1 MLFAALCGSGVTDF
15 AVGWQSG
22 KQESPYQ
29 PYLWINAP
37 HQARGHRVA
46 CTRLFGNRLCLVY
59 PSFDYV
65 DIALIL
71 KFLEYRNA
79 LLPTCQCTI
88 SLPEFDGTS
97 NLFMS
102 IRKLSDDRQIGTMT
116 AYISVHHG
124 TVDVGIMIGA
134 KSVWGEGYGQDAWN
148 TFVNWLLRQKEIRKL
163 TAGTLACN
171 YSMIKLMER
180 SGMTLEGVR
189 HAQEIVEDQPINM
202 LYYAKFSDI

>member
-1 MLFAALCGSGVTDF
+1 MFSDTIPLLHGEKVLLRPFSVKDIDEAYI
-15 AVGWQSG
+15 GWLNDPDVVRFSNQRFL
-22 KQESPYQ
+22 KHDRESSLR
-29 PYLWINAP
+29 YL
-37 HQARGHRVA
+37 
-46 CTRLFGNRLCLVY
+46 
-59 PSFDYV
+59 S
-65 DIALIL
+65 
-71 KFLEYRNA
+71 
-79 LLPTCQCTI
+79 
-88 SLPEFDGTS
+88 SFDGTS

-102 IRKLSDDRQIGTMT
+102 IRMLSDDRQIGTMT